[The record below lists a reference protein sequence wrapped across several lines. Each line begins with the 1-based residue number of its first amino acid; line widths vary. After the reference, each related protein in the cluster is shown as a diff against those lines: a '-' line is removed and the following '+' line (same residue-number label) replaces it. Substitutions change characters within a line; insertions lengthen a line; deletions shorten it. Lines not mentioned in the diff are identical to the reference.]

1 MGVIHLLGVITLAG
15 LLRGG
20 LSPIQ
25 HGDAETE
32 SSLYWGFSTFYT
44 WHISCSVISV
54 MFIKRILKI
63 GLVAIVASALTTL
76 QAQPAPKP
84 DKPDKE
90 KPEKGKWD
98 KEKMQKRLKVA
109 FEKRSKRHRDAKKRG
124 HKVHDLKKGD
134 KKGGSF
140 GKLVRD
146 DAKIKELKE
155 AFAAAAKKGWK
166 GFDRKAWK
174 DATDDEKKTLRE
186 KMVAG
191 RKEWYEKMKS
201 HREEVGKRIKEIRKE
216 FKNNRDEV
224 IDGNKVGPGE

>member
-1 MGVIHLLGVITLAG
+1 MDLIFMGTITTLSNYKMKILSKYKHFNWHDSCGVI
-15 LLRGG
+15 
-20 LSPIQ
+20 
-25 HGDAETE
+25 
-32 SSLYWGFSTFYT
+32 Y
-44 WHISCSVISV
+44 V

-63 GLVAIVASALTTL
+63 GLVAIVASALTTV

-90 KPEKGKWD
+90 RPEKGKWN
-98 KEKMQKRLKVA
+98 KENMKKRLKVA

-124 HKVHDLKKGD
+124 HKVHDRKKSD

-140 GKLVRD
+140 GKLIRD

-155 AFAAAAKKGWK
+155 AFAAAVKKGHK

-174 DATDDEKKTLRE
+174 DATDNEKKALRE
-186 KMVAG
+186 KMAAG

-201 HREEVGKRIKEIRKE
+201 HREEVSKRIKEIRKE
-216 FKNNRDEV
+216 FKNNRDKV
-224 IDGNKVGPGE
+224 IDGNDPGE